1 MILITGAT
9 GCLGANLVEQLA
21 PDFPIRVLVRDEAK
35 LRSMVGDAKCEI
47 VRGDLTDQAVVKR
60 AVTGISTVLHCAVIN
75 HGASGFTPAKARF
88 ANRVGM
94 ENLIRGLE
102 RGQGAQLV
110 FMSSQSAYGVPLHSP
125 MCEEHPL
132 NGRGPYSEDKVFNEG
147 LAMEAHRRFG
157 LPVTILRLTGFHGRH
172 LSQPSMISQLLPAV
186 HGKAVFVPA
195 AAVQWDFTH
204 VDDVVRAIR
213 AAIGNEK
220 VYGEAVN
227 VPGSG
232 PIPANDYFRKWAE
245 IAGAG
250 ARVVQVPRWTAR
262 LAALFSANVREHLY
276 FLYNDILMTG
286 EKARRLLGYQASC
299 SYDEG
304 IAKTVGWLQ
313 QKYGRA
319 KTGQI

>member
-1 MILITGAT
+1 MILITGVT

-21 PDFPIRVLVRDEAK
+21 VDFPIRVLVRDEAK
-35 LRSMVGDAKCEI
+35 LRSMIGPVKCE
-47 VRGDLTDQAVVKR
+47 VARGDLTDAAAVQR
-60 AVTGISTVLHCAVIN
+60 AVEDASTVLHCAVMN
-75 HGASGFTPAKARF
+75 HGAPGFTPAKARH
-88 ANRVGM
+88 ANRTGM
-94 ENLIRGLE
+94 ENLLHALE
-102 RGQGAQLV
+102 RGNGTQLI
-110 FMSSQSAYGVPLHSP
+110 FMSSQSAYGVPEHSP
-125 MCEEHPL
+125 MCEKHPL

-147 LAMEAHRRFG
+147 LAMEAHRRSG

-172 LSQPSMISQLLPAV
+172 LSQPSMIAQLLPAV
-186 HGKAVFVPA
+186 RGKAMFVPA
-195 AAVQWDFTH
+195 ADIRWDFTH
-204 VDDVVRAIR
+204 VDDVVRAVR

-232 PIPANDYFRKWAE
+232 PIRPSDYFRKWAK

-250 ARVVQVPRWTAR
+250 SRVVPVPRWTVR

-286 EKARRLLGYQASC
+286 EKARTLLGYQARY

-304 IAKTVGWLQ
+304 IARTVDWLRE
-313 QKYGRA
+313 KYG
-319 KTGQI
+319 